1 MDSQSVVRDT
11 LLDVLCIVQ
20 MVDVAAAAL
29 APGQLQQGED
39 LLVEGDVA
47 SPAPVVGDGDGGHLT
62 SGHL

>member
-47 SPAPVVGDGDGGHLT
+47 SPAT
-62 SGHL
+62 SHG